1 MSKMSASEAR
11 GIILGQFDDAGS
23 DGTSNDVDRIVDALS
38 RTFWERRTQ
47 NWKPIHADVQEIL
60 DLYNKKAGGFGVELY
75 APYHETDPSDEV
87 FYVNM
92 GDTYDLTLVYKD
104 GELALTTLGDVMNST
119 SVYESKNTSKK
130 MNESVDNEEMK
141 EQLIAELWDLGKDLY
156 DVKPRW
162 INFEAMS
169 LAELNELYEEWM
181 EELQEK
187 MSVERASEEKADAEI
202 EATIRKL
209 ENTGLTREEAIV
221 ELLSLFSDEIDVSE
235 PYYLE
240 VDLHRGLGISWQKA
254 QEFKPIMLAA
264 LEQRGL
270 DDLNLEDE
278 LDLMDEY
285 EDLYAAPKKIR
296 NPRRGRE

>member
-1 MSKMSASEAR
+1 MNNPEAEEILALFDQV
-11 GIILGQFDDAGS
+11 GEGGSPEEALEVAQALGQH
-23 DGTSNDVDRIVDALS
+23 N
-38 RTFWERRTQ
+38 ERRR
-47 NWKPIHADVQEIL
+47 NIYDPI
-60 DLYNKKAGGFGVELY
+60 NKEVERVMELFSERAGGYGVEVY
-75 APYHETDPSDEV
+75 QTHHEVLPEEQI

-92 GDTYDLTLVYKD
+92 GDVYDLTLVYQN
-104 GELALTTLGDVMNST
+104 GLLQLTTLGDVMENSA
-119 SVYESKNTSKK
+119 SVYERKKMSKK

-141 EQLIAELWDLGKDLY
+141 EQLIADLWDLGKDLY

-169 LAELNELYEEWM
+169 LDELNELYEEWI

-209 ENTGLTREEAIV
+209 EKTGLTREEAIV

-264 LEQRGL
+264 LGQRGL
-270 DDLNLEDE
+270 DDLDLEDE